1 MTGWWVVVGTLGGV
15 VVTAVFSLITTYLNH
30 RWALE
35 LFDAQQRAATGTA
48 LRAVRREVYPRYL
61 VAVQSFYDKSDK
73 LYSDHS
79 KQPIAPHEFLKKLPE
94 ELQSVRAAYEAARV
108 DALLVADDGVHKAID
123 AYDEAFGKLWLRA
136 ASGTDWSPEQ
146 STPYYDRLVA
156 AMRNEVVDLSG
167 GRSGSRPKQ
176 P

>member
-1 MTGWWVVVGTLGGV
+1 MTGWWVVIGTLGGV
-15 VVTAVFSLITTYLNH
+15 VITAVFSLVTNYLNH
-30 RWALE
+30 RWAME

-48 LRAVRREVYPRYL
+48 LRALRREVYLRYL

-73 LYSDHS
+73 LYSDNS
-79 KQPIAPHEFLKKLPE
+79 KQPIEPREFLKKLPE
-94 ELQSVRAAYEAARV
+94 ELQSTRATYEAARV
-108 DALLVADDGVHKAID
+108 DALLVADAGVHKAID

-156 AMRNEVVDLSG
+156 AMHDEVVDLSG
-167 GRSGSRPKQ
+167 GGSDPQPKQ